1 MRNFVS
7 EISIRV
13 LSAWIL
19 LAVGASVPLSAG
31 IYLTVS
37 NSPTVTLSTSDLT
50 SGAGTDL
57 STTKVASTSQ
67 QLNIAIPIYGL
78 GVTWEIDIALS
89 SGSPT
94 WPSNVTVFAT
104 RTGNGGNT
112 SISGG
117 TSAIQLTTSPQ
128 KFFTGQNNATGVT
141 VQYTIGNLSLANCA
155 PGTNYSYPI
164 SYTFGTP

>member
-1 MRNFVS
+1 MENFLS
-7 EISIRV
+7 ETSIRV

-19 LAVGASVPLSAG
+19 LATGASAPLSAYN
-31 IYLTVS
+31 YLTVS
-37 NSPTVTLSTSDLT
+37 NSPAVTLSTSDLI

-57 STTKVASTSQ
+57 SATKVVPTSQ
-67 QLNIAIPIYGL
+67 QISVSIPFL
-78 GVTWEIDIALS
+78 FLSSWEVDIALS
-89 SGSPT
+89 SGSAT

-104 RTGNGGNT
+104 RTGNGGNST
-112 SISGG
+112 ISGG

-128 KFFTGQNNATGVT
+128 KFFTGTGSATGVT

-155 PGTNYSYPI
+155 PGANYSYPI